1 MLHFW
6 IGSNCNSDVI
16 FRRLH
21 FWIYDE
27 PNQTRML
34 NKNFGLWDKK
44 LRLLVNM
51 RILSNIFVESNKW
64 LKLVP
69 YISVRESV
77 FAFISWKRLQ
87 KCWFPFNK
95 LAWTEFKMTSKNE
108 NSCSKDN
115 WDDWI
120 YIIIYLSDIP
130 VTFNWLIIVIYPI
143 YFILY

>member
-6 IGSNCNSDVI
+6 IGSNCISDVI

-34 NKNFGLWDKK
+34 NKNFGLRDKK

-77 FAFISWKRLQ
+77 FAFISWKSLQ
-87 KCWFPFNK
+87 KLVSAQSTCLNWVF
-95 LAWTEFKMTSKNE
+95 MTSRSLKILTP
-108 NSCSKDN
+108 K
-115 WDDWI
+115 
-120 YIIIYLSDIP
+120 IIGTIEFTSSYTSVIFLLL
-130 VTFNWLIIVIYPI
+130 LIGW
-143 YFILY
+143 